1 VRVTVAPGGEQ
12 AAYILRPSSIHLRSK
27 VYQRKDRDRDL
38 FRAQFSL
45 TMLEAQMSRNTAWTI
60 LLATLLSLGTLRAA
74 DTFISFDPPGATST
88 RASGINAD
96 GAVVGSYADS
106 AGKQHGFLLSGGSFT
121 AIDYPGA
128 VGTAALG
135 INSQGDIVGQY
146 TADASGDAAA
156 IHGFLLHGGN
166 FTALTYPGRL
176 GMIAQRI
183 NDAGQITGCNHD
195 HDMAESM
202 HGFLYKDGNWSE
214 LSMGMSMG
222 TGLLPDASL
231 EVGFATTDQT
241 HAYSTSAANTT
252 FFDFPFAGVTAAWD
266 ISPSGEIVGQ
276 YADATKVTH
285 GFLLIPSAFDPTLG
299 FTPVAGVA
307 PSFQFI
313 TVDYPSATYT
323 QAVGINANGH
333 IVGSYRDSAG
343 TQHAFLLMRGQSGA
357 GTSNR

>member
-1 VRVTVAPGGEQ
+1 
-12 AAYILRPSSIHLRSK
+12 
-27 VYQRKDRDRDL
+27 
-38 FRAQFSL
+38 
-45 TMLEAQMSRNTAWTI
+45 MLRNTAWMI
-60 LLATLLSLGTLRAA
+60 LSATLLSLGTLRAG
-74 DTFISFDPPGATST
+74 DTFIPFDYPGATSS

-96 GAVVGSYADS
+96 GAVVGSYADR

-121 AIDYPGA
+121 NIDYPGA

-222 TGLLPDASL
+222 TGLLPDGSL
-231 EVGFATTDQT
+231 AVGFYNYSITSG
-241 HAYSTSAANTT
+241 HAYLTSSSNPT
-252 FFDFPFAGVTAAWD
+252 FFDFPFAGGSAAWD
-266 ISPSGEIVGQ
+266 INPSGEIVGQ
-276 YADATKVTH
+276 YADAATVIH
-285 GFLLIPSAFDPTLG
+285 GFLLIPSVFNPTFG
-299 FTPVAGVA
+299 ITPRTGAA

-313 TVDYPSATYT
+313 TVDYPGATYT
-323 QAVGINANGH
+323 QAVGINASGQ
-333 IVGSYRDSAG
+333 IVGSYRDAAG
-343 TQHAFLLMRGQSGA
+343 TQHAFLLIRGQS
-357 GTSNR
+357 RRRD